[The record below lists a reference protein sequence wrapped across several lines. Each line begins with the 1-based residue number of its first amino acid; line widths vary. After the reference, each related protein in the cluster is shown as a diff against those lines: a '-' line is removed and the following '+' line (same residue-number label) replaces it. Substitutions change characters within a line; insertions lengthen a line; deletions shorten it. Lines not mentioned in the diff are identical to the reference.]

1 MGVTISLAPDAFR
14 PVCSE
19 VLSPH
24 GVRRER
30 VEILAMLSQ
39 RAEAAA
45 LLEDRMY
52 LMLVNWFADWRLLGK
67 RLRGEPA
74 FEAFVRTRG

>member
-1 MGVTISLAPDAFR
+1 MATLG
-14 PVCSE
+14 
-19 VLSPH
+19 
-24 GVRRER
+24 
-30 VEILAMLSQ
+30 Q

-52 LMLVNWFADWRLLGK
+52 RILVSSVADWGLLGE